1 MNPNGPVAFR
11 EKPEIPSMPNLIPPV
26 RSTLLALGFG
36 LFALGLGAYGQG
48 SILPKKDD
56 KTKAKGPAVAPGSV
70 GGIIEIEEATPK
82 KVRPTIPIDDEAPI
96 VNVPKGAFYF
106 RIEELAR
113 ATADAKTPE
122 LRAVIVQYVV
132 AFDLMVDQQEKKIR
146 ITPIPVYRLGKIPPV
161 FGIFELDDKGHP
173 LPHRRVESVK
183 TRRFHHFEE
192 LIVEEAEKLLDTRVA
207 EPKGVERK
215 DRVDAAEKLL
225 AGALFF
231 HDTARD
237 QSKRKGIGWEQVRAK
252 VAEVL
257 ATARLTKLTLGA
269 ERKDW
274 KLVRSLGTRMVGLYP
289 NDKKLLEQVF
299 NARLTEA
306 AIAAAESEQ
315 PADLE
320 MARNLLT
327 EFESQF
333 PGSKSETAEQ
343 IRDALKQKAK
353 RLFEQASTAIKQN
366 DQKRAQL
373 LIRTV
378 EIIDP
383 ATAGL
388 RDLQGQLTGGYT
400 ILFVGT
406 RQLPERMTPLTAR
419 FASERAAAD
428 LIFEPLLEG
437 LPDDPHGIKYR
448 PALAAAMPAPVGLAR
463 DFTLVRTAEWVGLG
477 REYFDAADVAGTFKA
492 IRERYRHT
500 WPGRNVGWLSDQ
512 TRVEDRSSLR
522 IGFAS
527 GHPYPLALLTT
538 KILPARWLTSQNK
551 PLDDIAFALK
561 PSGTGPFKLL
571 GAGQP
576 SDGPP
581 EVVLV
586 ANSSFGRRPGRIGQ
600 PFIKEVHFV
609 DMNKVA
615 DPTALFRSGQLH
627 LLPDVPT
634 ADLAKFTAVNAK
646 LGGVAEV
653 VTAAA
658 NRQIHMIAINHHRPE
673 LNSVALRRGVAHA
686 IDRDDILDKVY
697 RAGFKNFHKPLV
709 GPYPP
714 ESWAVPKLAGTVPP
728 PLFNNNLAQAKL
740 AEYAGVSGAKAL
752 SLVYSTEDPRSRVA
766 CEAIRKQVE
775 SAAAAL
781 VKITVTLEGLNAIDF
796 HKRVYEDR
804 NFDLAYVAFE
814 YPDEWYP
821 QALGA
826 LLDPEAQEQGG
837 RNFMRYPPKT
847 VSPSRE
853 DKLLGQQLE
862 EIRRHADFSGKLSPQ
877 AHELQRRFVEAMPFI
892 PLWQLDRHM
901 VVSTK
906 LKLHFDD
913 GADAV
918 NPKWLAPD
926 DPFAGIARWKLLD

>member
-1 MNPNGPVAFR
+1 MPKFVPFLRPAF
-11 EKPEIPSMPNLIPPV
+11 
-26 RSTLLALGFG
+26 LALAISS
-36 LFALGLGAYGQG
+36 FAFGQG
-48 SILPKKDD
+48 NIVPKKDP
-56 KTKAKGPAVAPGSV
+56 KAKDKEKDAAVQPGNV
-70 GGIIEIEEATPK
+70 GGIIEVEEPAPK
-82 KVRPTIPIDDEAPI
+82 KVRSFIPIDDEAPI
-96 VNVPKGAFYF
+96 VNVPKGAYYL

-113 ATADAKTPE
+113 ATADAKTPD
-122 LRAVIVQYVV
+122 LRAVLIKYVV
-132 AFDLMVDQQEKKIR
+132 AFDLMVDQQETKTR

-183 TRRFHHFEE
+183 VRRFQHYEE
-192 LIVEEAEKLLDTRVA
+192 LIVEEAVKLLDARVA
-207 EPKGVERK
+207 EPKATEMR
-215 DRVDAAEKLL
+215 DRVDAAEQLL
-225 AGALFF
+225 AGALYF

-252 VAEVL
+252 VVEVL
-257 ATARLTKLTLGA
+257 AAARLTRLTLGA

-299 NARLTEA
+299 TARLAEA

-315 PADLE
+315 PSDLE

-333 PGSKSETAEQ
+333 PGSKSATAEQ

-353 RLFEQASTAIKQN
+353 RLFEQASTAIRQN

-383 ATAGL
+383 STAGL
-388 RDLQGQLTGGYT
+388 RDLQGQLTGGYS

-406 RQLPERMTPLTAR
+406 RQLPERMSPLAAR
-419 FASERAAAD
+419 FASERAAVD
-428 LIFEPLLEG
+428 LIFEPLLEA
-437 LPDDPHGIKYR
+437 LPDDPHGLKYR

-463 DFTLVRTAEWVGLG
+463 DFTLVRTAEWVGLD
-477 REYFDAADVAGTFKA
+477 REYFDAADVAGTLKA

-500 WPGRNVGWLSDQ
+500 WPGRNVAWLSDQ
-512 TRVEDRSSLR
+512 ARVEDRSSLR

-527 GHPYPLALLTT
+527 GHPYPLALMTT
-538 KILPARWLTSQNK
+538 KILPSRWLTAQNK
-551 PLDDIAFALK
+551 QLDDVAFAVK
-561 PSGTGPFKLL
+561 PAGTGPFKLL
-571 GAGQP
+571 GAATP
-576 SDGPP
+576 NDGPP
-581 EVVLV
+581 EVVFV

-600 PFIKEVHFV
+600 PYIKEIHFV

-634 ADLAKFTAVNAK
+634 ADLAKFTAVGAK
-646 LGGVAEV
+646 LNGVAEV
-653 VTAAA
+653 VTSAA
-658 NRQIHMIAINHHRPE
+658 NRQIHLLAINHHRPE
-673 LNSVALRRGVAHA
+673 LNSVALRRGVSHA

-714 ESWAVPKLAGTVPP
+714 ESWAIPKLAGTVPP

-740 AEYAGVSGAKAL
+740 AEYAGQSGAKVL
-752 SLVYSTEDPRSRVA
+752 SLVYSTEDSRSRVA

-775 SAAAAL
+775 AAAAAL
-781 VKITVTLEGLNAIDF
+781 VKVTVNLEGLNAADF
-796 HKRVYEDR
+796 YKRVYEDR

-826 LLDPEAQEQGG
+826 LLDPEAQEAGG

-862 EIRRHADFSGKLSPQ
+862 ELRRHADYSGKLAPG

-901 VVSTK
+901 VISTK
-906 LKLHFDD
+906 LKISFDD
-913 GADAV
+913 AADST
-918 NPKWLAPD
+918 NPKWLSPD
-926 DPFAGIARWKLLD
+926 EPFAGVARWKLLD